1 MTNWVLQAL
10 LRAREARTP
19 CVLVTVAATTG
30 SVPREPGAKMIV
42 YADGKTDGTIGGGKF
57 EAVVIEDASKV
68 VDEKGPSLR
77 RYPLHEN
84 DADSFGAICGGEVT
98 VLLEPQIV
106 NEAIFLIGGGHC
118 SQAIARLACETGLH
132 VTVLEDRPELLTDFT
147 HAHQTVSEVSPADF
161 ISSRAWH
168 PDDALVIVSRNY
180 LIDQEALAAAL
191 GRSTLRY
198 IGMIGSRRKVAR
210 VFEELERRGLAPR
223 QAQNLYAPIGL
234 DIGADSP
241 AEIAISVLAEVLP
254 ILRKKPGGH
263 LRRATGGD

>member
-10 LRAREARTP
+10 LRAREARLP

-42 YADGKTDGTIGGGKF
+42 YADGRTDGTIGGGKF
-57 EAVVIEDASKV
+57 EALVIEDADKV
-68 VDEKGPSLR
+68 ISAKEPSLR
-77 RYPLHEN
+77 LYPLHEN
-84 DADSFGAICGGEVT
+84 AADSFGAICGGEVT

-132 VTVLEDRPELLTDFT
+132 VTVLEDRPELLTDLT
-147 HAHQTVSEVSPADF
+147 HAHQTISDIPPADF
-161 ISSRAWH
+161 IASRTWR
-168 PDDALVIVSRNY
+168 PDEALVIVSRNY

-191 GRSTLRY
+191 GQAALRY

-223 QAQNLYAPIGL
+223 RAANLYAPIGL
-234 DIGADSP
+234 NIGADSP
-241 AEIAISVLAEVLP
+241 AEIALSVLAEVLQ
-254 ILRKKPGGH
+254 ILRKRGGGH
-263 LRRATGGD
+263 LRRPAGEG